1 MSLQRMS
8 QHAAPWA
15 LQDAP
20 ERGIVV
26 SSRIRLARNIA
37 GQFFPHMLEEDAL
50 RALRGD
56 VLDAARACPSLTDGL
71 AWSMEE
77 LEELERRFLLE
88 RHLVSMEL
96 VREPMGRALLVSPD
110 ESCGLMINEEDH
122 LRLQAFGSGLD
133 PLSNLERALRL
144 AGELEERLAFATSS
158 RLGHLTAC
166 PTNVGTGLRASI
178 LVHLPGLVLTRDIE
192 KVLNSLRVLNYTVR
206 GFYGE
211 GSGVMGS
218 LFQISNTATLGLSEI
233 QIVDD
238 LLHHVRKVISVERE
252 ARAVLL
258 ERERARLEDR
268 VWRAWGILV
277 HARLLGTREAF
288 DLLGDVRL
296 GTCIQLLPRLDG
308 SILETL
314 LVTIQGA
321 HLQIA
326 EGRTLDASERDAA
339 RAETIRRSLL
349 KAQREPEPGTRKDE
363 E

>member
-1 MSLQRMS
+1 LE
-8 QHAAPWA
+8 
-15 LQDAP
+15 DAP

-37 GQFFPHMLEEDAL
+37 GEVFPHMLEEDAL
-50 RALRGD
+50 RTLRGS
-56 VLDAARACPSLTDGL
+56 VLEAAQGCPSLAGGPV
-71 AWSMEE
+71 WSMEA

-96 VREPMGRALLVSPD
+96 VREPMGRGLLVSQD
-110 ESCGLMINEEDH
+110 EACGLMVNEEDH

-133 PLSNLERALRL
+133 PLSILDRALRL
-144 AGELEERLAFATSS
+144 AGELEERLAFARSS
-158 RLGHLTAC
+158 RLGNLTAC

-218 LFQISNTATLGLSEI
+218 LFQISNTATLGVSEV

-238 LLHHVRKVISVERE
+238 LLHHVRKVIAVERE

-258 ERERARLEDR
+258 ERERSRLEDR

-277 HARLLGTREAF
+277 NARLLGTREAF
-288 DLLGDVRL
+288 ELLGEVRL
-296 GTCIQLLPRLDG
+296 GTSIQLLPRLDE

-326 EGRTLDASERDAA
+326 EGRSLEPAERDAA
-339 RAETIRRSLL
+339 RAETIRRGLL
-349 KAQREPEPGTRKDE
+349 KAQKEPEPGTRKDE